1 MQLRSRR
8 SSRHAALNAQL
19 PIYFGSRGAGVKTAA
34 GGTTVGR
41 AVMLKA
47 LGMLND
53 KLAEAESPQTLWMI
67 GGGAIMLHLDGR
79 DSSGDL
85 DVIPRKGDFRA
96 LMGFAEEVAHEM
108 RQAGTPIPED
118 WINGDFTPQFMTMGI
133 GASGFVED
141 SRYRWSHLSIK
152 FARPELLLAM
162 KCFSFRPEGNDHGD
176 IAFLIKKIPVRN
188 LDHLYDIIE
197 TYGDLDMIA
206 GGEEDGDVLL
216 ESLAKKVLGG
226 WPY

>member
-1 MQLRSRR
+1 MLTSRR
-8 SSRHAALNAQL
+8 TARARALDDRL
-19 PIYFGSRGAGVKTAA
+19 PIYFKGSDGKTAA
-34 GGTTVGR
+34 TGQPVGR
-41 AVMLKA
+41 QTMLKA
-47 LGMLND
+47 LSLLNA
-53 KLAEAESPQTLWMI
+53 KLAQAGSTHTLWMI

-96 LMGFAEEVAHEM
+96 LLGFAEEVAQEM
-108 RQAGTPIPED
+108 RQAGTPLPED

-133 GASGFVED
+133 GANGFVED
-141 SRYRWSHLSIK
+141 SRYHWSHLNIK

-162 KCFSFRPEGNDHGD
+162 KCFSFRPEGSDLGD
-176 IAFLIKKIPVRN
+176 IAYLMKKIPVRS

-197 TYGDLDMIA
+197 TYGDIDMIA

-216 ESLAKKVLGG
+216 EALAKKVLGRA
-226 WPY
+226 

>member
-1 MQLRSRR
+1 MLTSRR
-8 SSRHAALNAQL
+8 TARARALDDRL
-19 PIYFGSRGAGVKTAA
+19 PIYFKGSDGKTAA
-34 GGTTVGR
+34 TGQTVGR
-41 AVMLKA
+41 QTVLKA
-47 LGMLND
+47 LSLLNA
-53 KLAEAESPQTLWMI
+53 KLAQAGSTHTLWMI

-96 LMGFAEEVAHEM
+96 LMGFAEEVAQEL

-133 GASGFVED
+133 GANDFVED
-141 SRYRWSHLSIK
+141 SRYHWSHLSIK

-162 KCFSFRPEGNDHGD
+162 KCFSFRPEGNDLGD
-176 IAFLIKKIPVRN
+176 IAFLMKKIPVRS

-197 TYGDLDMIA
+197 TYGDIDMIA

-216 ESLAKKVLGG
+216 EALAKKVLGRA
-226 WPY
+226 